1 MRNFDYCN
9 GIIYT
14 IKKGDTL
21 YGLSGRFRVPL
32 AVILRSNPYVDIYNL
47 QIGDQICIPIAGGR
61 FPITIIPYIVKD
73 ADNLM
78 KILDYFDLD
87 LTDFLKYNN
96 LNDLQL
102 KTGMTLQIPSMGTE
116 EDND

>member
-1 MRNFDYCN
+1 MKNFEYCN

-21 YGLSGRFRVPL
+21 YGLSGKFRVPL
-32 AVILRSNPYVDIYNL
+32 AVILRANPYVDIYNL

-73 ADNLM
+73 NDTLM
-78 KILDYFDLD
+78 KILDYFNLD

-96 LNDLQL
+96 LNEIKL
-102 KTGMTLQIPSMGTE
+102 KSGMTLQIPSANAEE
-116 EDND
+116 ED